1 MASVIELQKMLDK
14 LIQKSFDSFV
24 NYKKSAKT
32 FDDSKKLM
40 EKDLD
45 INEIL
50 RKIEYY
56 KEKQKELEKVKM
68 PASDKVL
75 AYNKLREQ
83 QKKYATL
90 LKHVKENNSDKWL
103 IDLEK
108 NFLKGKEIFRENKL
122 VLLEKINKIL
132 MSLKKKMGPT
142 KYKQF
147 IKQLYLNKLT
157 DKTNTY
163 TYSVKTIMKHLAS
176 GLISEK
182 ASKKSKHLN
191 EIKSRKDV
199 KNRKIEMEI
208 EIEMIK
214 IKNVVEKIGKH
225 KQIFIDR
232 IKKIIDKEDDDMM
245 KQRLFQVITVNK
257 KNKNG
262 KVVKKKIVDVK
273 PTEFSKFISSKN
285 QSSKY
290 QKEIDKYNLII
301 DKLFEKNKSIRKRIA
316 KLKGIDLS
324 KLKSSQKNRYL

>member
-1 MASVIELQKMLDK
+1 MASVVELQKLLDK
-14 LIQKSFDSFV
+14 LIHKSFDSFV
-24 NYKKSAKT
+24 SYKKSAKT

-45 INEIL
+45 IDEIF

-56 KEKQKELEKVKM
+56 KEKQKQLEKVNM
-68 PASDKVL
+68 PASNKVL

-90 LKHVKENNSDKWL
+90 LKHVQQNNSDKWL
-103 IDLEK
+103 IELEK

-122 VLLEKINKIL
+122 VLLARINKLL
-132 MSLKKKMGPT
+132 MSLKKKMGVA
-142 KYKQF
+142 KYREF
-147 IKQLYLNKLT
+147 ISQLYLKKLT

-163 TYSVKTIMKHLAS
+163 TYTVKTIIKHLAS
-176 GLISEK
+176 ALISEI
-182 ASKKSKHLN
+182 ASKKSKHFN
-191 EIKSRKDV
+191 EIKSRKDI
-199 KNRKIEMEI
+199 KNRKNQMEV

-214 IKNVVEKIGKH
+214 LKDVVEKFGKH
-225 KQIFIDR
+225 KELFIDR

-257 KNKNG
+257 RNKNG
-262 KVVKKKIVDVK
+262 KVVKKQIIDVK

-301 DKLFEKNKSIRKRIA
+301 DKLLEKNKSIRKRIA